1 MNNMNEPNE
10 SQPEPGGTVPP
21 VGTPPSLDRMRRQL
35 DELDARL
42 VELLTQR
49 ARIVVDV
56 GAYKRLHGLP
66 IYAPHREQEVIRR
79 VLELNDG
86 PLPARTLEAI
96 FRELMSGSFAL
107 ERPQRVGYLGPAGSF
122 SHLAAVRHFGSS
134 VELSDLHAIDA
145 VFSEV
150 AASRINYGLVPYE
163 NSIGGVISDTLD
175 AFLESDVHIYAE
187 ALIGVEQ
194 ILMANCAPEEIR
206 RIYSKPQVF
215 EQCRRW
221 LAARLPQV
229 ELIPVAS
236 TAVAARRAVDEPA
249 AAAIGS
255 QLAAELYSLN
265 IVFEGIQDKSQNV
278 TRFLIIGREYAEP
291 SGDDKTSIMFT
302 TVHRPGALVDVLG
315 IFRDAAI
322 NLSHIDKRP
331 SGRRNWEYT
340 FFIDADTHQRD
351 PAMQQAIELARGHC
365 VALKVLGSY
374 PRARRILQ

>member
-1 MNNMNEPNE
+1 MSNAGKPDEP
-10 SQPEPGGTVPP
+10 QPKAGGEVQEDK
-21 VGTPPSLDRMRRQL
+21 TPRSLEQFRKRL
-35 DELDARL
+35 DELDIKL
-42 VELLTQR
+42 VELLSQR

-56 GAYKRLHGLP
+56 GEFKREHGLP
-66 IYAPHREQEVIRR
+66 IYVPHREQEVIRR
-79 VLELNDG
+79 VLEMNDG
-86 PLPARTLEAI
+86 PLPARTMEAI

-107 ERPQRVGYLGPAGSF
+107 ERPQRVGFLGPAGSF

-134 VELSDLHAIDA
+134 IELSDLHAIDA

-150 AASRINYGLVPYE
+150 AAGRINYGLVPYE

-175 AFLESDVHIYAE
+175 AFLECDVTIYAE

-206 RIYSKPQVF
+206 RVYSKPQVF
-215 EQCRRW
+215 DQCRKW

-229 ELIPVAS
+229 ELIPVGS
-236 TAVAARRAVDEPA
+236 SAVAAQRAVEEPG

-265 IVFEGIQDKSQNV
+265 IVFEGIQDKPQNV
-278 TRFLIIGREYAEP
+278 TRFLIIGREQAEP

-302 TVHRPGALVDVLG
+302 TAHRPGALVDVLG

-340 FFIDADTHQRD
+340 FFIDADAHQRD
-351 PAMQQAIELARGHC
+351 STMQRAIELAREHC

-374 PRARRILQ
+374 PRARQIL